1 MKTIDELVD
10 ELAVRLNS
18 GQTVKQKKVA
28 KPVSAPKPE
37 VKKECKKQCKCG
49 GNCKHESPEKMTI
62 AMAKELAEAVEK
74 AATILGVKV
83 VVAIRD
89 EGANLVLLHAMDDS
103 YIASV
108 QASQDKAYTAVAL
121 KMPTHI
127 ALDESRGG
135 SLDGLTNGN
144 GILLLGGGYP
154 LKVLEQTKKYTAES
168 EFRAA
173 QKNKIQLLQW
183 LPTRILKPDLLEE
196 VGKVN
201 GR

>member
-28 KPVSAPKPE
+28 KPVSAPKPTEVKPE
-37 VKKECKKQCKCG
+37 VKKECKKQCEKQCKCG
-49 GNCKHESPEKMTI
+49 GDCKHESSEKMTI

-154 LKVLEQTKKYTAES
+154 LRTDQKIYGGIGVSGGTKEQDTTLAMVADAYFKAR
-168 EFRAA
+168 FA
-173 QKNKIQLLQW
+173 
-183 LPTRILKPDLLEE
+183 
-196 VGKVN
+196 
-201 GR
+201 